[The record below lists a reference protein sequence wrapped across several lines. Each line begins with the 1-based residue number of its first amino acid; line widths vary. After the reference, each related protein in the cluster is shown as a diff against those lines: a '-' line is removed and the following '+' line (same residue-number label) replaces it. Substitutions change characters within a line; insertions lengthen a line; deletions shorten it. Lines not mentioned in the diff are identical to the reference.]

1 MQTMMVAGHNHNARD
16 AITEFNTLDAL
27 TTLFDNLY
35 VLRNQILRGG
45 ATYRSSVN
53 RQQLQDDTKI
63 LASLLPI
70 FFDIMQANIHIEGWS
85 KPYYPRVYIQS
96 S

>member
-1 MQTMMVAGHNHNARD
+1 MQTMMVAGHNHNTRD

-35 VLRNQILRGG
+35 VLRNQILHGG

-53 RQQLQDDTKI
+53 RQQLQDGTKI